1 MSDDISRLEKE
12 LFRHL
17 DADRFKQYGYDQEKI
32 SLVKSLMIIV
42 SQSPELMSRWA
53 EECEPVIEFADFNEY
68 LFEACEWCYH
78 NRDLIKQKGTH

>member
-17 DADRFKQYGYDQEKI
+17 DADRFKQYGYDLEKV

-53 EECEPVIEFADFNEY
+53 EECESEFADFNEY
-68 LFEACEWCYH
+68 LFQACEWCYH
-78 NRDLIKQKGTH
+78 NRELIKQKGTH